1 MRTRLYIWY
10 NRGPDLGVLEVI
22 SMGLC
27 GCNQTCH
34 KGTNDIKYA
43 GAETV
48 TEEIFFIQKEL
59 GGLRR

>member
-1 MRTRLYIWY
+1 
-10 NRGPDLGVLEVI
+10 
-22 SMGLC
+22 MGLC